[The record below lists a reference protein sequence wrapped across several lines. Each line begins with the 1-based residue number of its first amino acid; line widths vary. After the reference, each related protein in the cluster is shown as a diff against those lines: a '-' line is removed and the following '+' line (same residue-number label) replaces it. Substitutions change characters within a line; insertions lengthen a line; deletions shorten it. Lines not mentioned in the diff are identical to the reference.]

1 MKATAMQPRDI
12 DLEFQLEEQDYEEDK
27 RRAAQVQALRLQLA
41 ACHEAI
47 GSALA
52 LLRQEQ
58 TDAAMLVLDDA
69 LKGTRR

>member
-1 MKATAMQPRDI
+1 MTNQELTEELGRVYEAWTNSTNTIHKYATEI
-12 DLEFQLEEQDYEEDK
+12 NT
-27 RRAAQVQALRLQLA
+27 LRLQFA

-52 LLRQEQ
+52 LLRHEQ

-69 LKGTRR
+69 LKGKAR